1 MRIYADG
8 VWDLFHVGHIR
19 LIQRLKHLKG
29 GNNCVLIGVCSDEFC
44 KGYKRETIIS
54 MEQRVDMLRSCKY
67 VDEVIPAC
75 PAPITE
81 QLIRDHNI
89 DLVVHADDYNDKE
102 MEKWYK
108 VPRLMNKLHIIP
120 YTSEIS
126 TTSIIRV
133 CQDRKLIAMKQERP
147 KEKILM
153 RDSSQQKRPLYYT
166 ERKKTED
173 RMVKKNSDGR
183 RAVVS

>member
-19 LIQRLKHLKG
+19 LIQRLQQLEG
-29 GNNCVLIGVCSDEFC
+29 GNNWVLIGVCSDEFC

-54 MEQRVDMLRSCKY
+54 MEHRVEILRSCKY

-89 DLVVHADDYNDKE
+89 DLVVHADDYNSEDI
-102 MEKWYK
+102 EKWYN
-108 VPRLMNKLHIIP
+108 VPLAMNKLHIIP

-126 TTSIIRV
+126 TTSIIRA
-133 CQDRKLIAMKQERP
+133 CQNTQLIEIEQE
-147 KEKILM
+147 
-153 RDSSQQKRPLYYT
+153 ST
-166 ERKKTED
+166 
-173 RMVKKNSDGR
+173 
-183 RAVVS
+183 